1 VVLWRMLHVGLVRVV
16 QVVHEGLLLV
26 LDWGLV
32 LVLVL
37 ITITS
42 VPRGVRS
49 LGP

>member
-1 VVLWRMLHVGLVRVV
+1 MLHMGLVRVV
-16 QVVHEGLLLV
+16 QVVHGGLLLV
-26 LDWGLV
+26 LHWGLV